1 MTEIH
6 KITGKDLKSS
16 LENDV
21 FRQIEDSN
29 SEFPFISEST
39 VKSIKL
45 YREKKD
51 LKSSKELWKN
61 LIIDSIC
68 ILKVN
73 DSRER
78 IYDASG
84 ATAGSFR
91 NGFEDIRK
99 TSSYGIDE
107 ISTYFDD
114 FVKFESVLYGTD
126 EHYRDHVGHV
136 LQVWAIGI
144 SLLTHNKIVFS
155 NGFSVHNDA
164 IFHFDIKSSEVKEE
178 GKVNENG
185 DIEEDK
191 EEGKEKEEIGKYIS
205 QSELWAMWTIIALC
219 HDLGYPIEKASK
231 INQQAKKIISHFG
244 NMNFSELNYSFDILN
259 TFLVDK
265 FLNIISSKADR
276 TIKRTSIQTK
286 YRDKFSKSLEDF
298 KHGIFSSIL
307 LFKNLTYFLETD
319 YSQQDV
325 KLSYE
330 DIRQFHIRKEILRA
344 IAGHT
349 CSKIYHLELN
359 TLSFLLIL
367 CDELQEWDRPNFD
380 EVKNKVTVSE
390 PEVILKEFSM
400 TNEQKVHIQL
410 TYKESFDEKFRNH
423 LVYGR
428 YKTIHNLLRSAKD
441 DVKRK
446 NHNIVFIWDILFINK
461 KFSLIFD
468 STLDP
473 FKLLRVNEITI
484 KSDKK
489 FGNSKAIEIY
499 NEFNESERKS
509 IKK

>member
-1 MTEIH
+1 MAEIS

-21 FRQIEDSN
+21 FRQIENLN
-29 SEFPFISEST
+29 SELPFISDST
-39 VKSIKL
+39 IKSLSL
-45 YREKKD
+45 YREQKKD

-78 IYDASG
+78 IYDASK
-84 ATAGSFR
+84 AKEDNFK

-107 ISTYFDD
+107 ISIYFDD

-144 SLLTHNKIVFS
+144 SLLSHNKFTFN
-155 NGFSVHNDA
+155 NGFIISNDA
-164 IFHFDIKSSEVKEE
+164 NFHFDIKSIEVEGTEKE
-178 GKVNENG
+178 
-185 DIEEDK
+185 IEEKIAEDK
-191 EEGKEKEEIGKYIS
+191 GKYIS
-205 QSELWAMWTIIALC
+205 KSELWAMWTIIALC

-276 TIKRTSIQTK
+276 SLRRTSIQTK

-298 KHGIFSSIL
+298 KHGIFSSLL

-319 YSQQDV
+319 YSQPDV
-325 KLSYE
+325 QLSYE

-349 CSKIYHLELN
+349 CSKVYHLELN

-380 EVKNKVTVSE
+380 EFRNKVSISE

-400 TNEQKVHIQL
+400 INEQKIHIQL
-410 TYKESFDEKFRNH
+410 TYNEVFDEKYRKH

-428 YKTIHNLLRSAKD
+428 YKMLHNLLRSAKD

-446 NHNIVFIWDILFINK
+446 VHNIVFIWDIIFKNK
-461 KFSLIFD
+461 KFSLNFD
-468 STLDP
+468 SNRDP
-473 FKLLRVNEITI
+473 FELLQVKEANI

-489 FGNSKAIEIY
+489 EGSSKTIEIY
-499 NEFNESERKS
+499 NEIYELKQ
-509 IKK
+509 KKA

>member
-1 MTEIH
+1 MVEIH
-6 KITGKDLKSS
+6 KIIGKDLKSS

-21 FRQIEDSN
+21 FRQIEDSD

-39 VKSIKL
+39 IKSLKL
-45 YREKKD
+45 YRENKKD

-61 LIIDSIC
+61 LIIDAIC

-78 IYDASG
+78 IYDASRS
-84 ATAGSFR
+84 TKDSFMS
-91 NGFEDIRK
+91 GFEDIRK

-107 ISTYFDD
+107 LSTYFDD

-144 SLLTHNKIVFS
+144 SLLTHNKITFS
-155 NGFSVHNDA
+155 NGFSIHNDA
-164 IFHFDIKSSEVKEE
+164 TFHFDIKSP
-178 GKVNENG
+178 
-185 DIEEDK
+185 
-191 EEGKEKEEIGKYIS
+191 EGKEEVKVKENGEELEGKEEEEKGKYIS
-205 QSELWAMWTIIALC
+205 RSELWAMWSIISLC

-231 INQQAKKIISHFG
+231 INQQVKKIISHFG

-276 TIKRTSIQTK
+276 ILKRTSIQTK

-330 DIRQFHIRKEILRA
+330 DLRQFHIRKEILRS

-380 EVKNKVTVSE
+380 EVKNKVSVSE

-410 TYKESFDEKFRNH
+410 TYNESFDEKYRIH
-423 LVYGR
+423 LVYER

-461 KFSLIFD
+461 KFSLNFD

-473 FKLLRVNEITI
+473 FKLLQVNEITI

-489 FGNSKAIEIY
+489 FGKSKIIEIY
-499 NEFNESERKS
+499 NDLDESESKL
-509 IKK
+509 K